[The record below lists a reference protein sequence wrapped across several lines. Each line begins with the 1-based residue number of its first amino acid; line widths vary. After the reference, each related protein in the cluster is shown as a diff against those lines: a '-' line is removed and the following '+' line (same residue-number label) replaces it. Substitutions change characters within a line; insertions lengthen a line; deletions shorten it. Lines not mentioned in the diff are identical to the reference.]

1 MPVCRRHAQAKS
13 APAGRPH
20 GLRRCTA
27 FRRRDVQQG
36 FSLIEVS
43 IVTAIVLLIAIVG
56 IPAIGSYIVENKV
69 PKVGEEL
76 QRFVARAKA
85 NGQGSGV
92 APYRNLHDGVLAN
105 ALRDSSIFSV
115 NGNDASATVAHGLGG
130 NGSAGNGTIALA
142 PASFAGGGQ
151 GSAFTLTLTN
161 VNNAACPGLASV
173 MQRVSDIISVEGEG
187 GPVVVKDS
195 SASPPKDYDA
205 MLAQAQCA
213 RGDANT
219 FVFTAR

>member
-1 MPVCRRHAQAKS
+1 MPVRHPRQAQ
-13 APAGRPH
+13 
-20 GLRRCTA
+20 C
-27 FRRRDVQQG
+27 G

-56 IPAIGSYIVENKV
+56 IPAIGSYVVENKV

-85 NGQGSGV
+85 NGQGSGIT
-92 APYRNLHDGVLAN
+92 PYRNLHSGILAN
-105 ALRDSSIFSV
+105 ALRDSSVFTV
-115 NGNDASATVAHGLGG
+115 NGNDAAAVVAHGLGG

-142 PASFAGGGQ
+142 PASLAGGGR
-151 GSAFTLTLTN
+151 GSAFTLTLSN

-173 MQRVSDIISVEGEG
+173 MQRVSEIISVQGQG

-195 SASPPKDYDA
+195 SASPPKGYDA

-213 RGDANT
+213 GGDANT

>member
-1 MPVCRRHAQAKS
+1 MSAHRRHI
-13 APAGRPH
+13 
-20 GLRRCTA
+20 
-27 FRRRDVQQG
+27 QQG

-56 IPAIGSYIVENKV
+56 IPAIGSYVIENKV

-76 QRFVARAKA
+76 QRFVARVKA
-85 NGQGSGV
+85 NAQGGGI
-92 APYRNLHDGVLAN
+92 APYHTLHDGMLAN
-105 ALRDSSIFSV
+105 ALRDSSVFTVS
-115 NGNDASATVAHGLGG
+115 GSDAAAVVAHGLGG

-142 PASFAGGGQ
+142 PASFAGGGP
-151 GSAFTLTLTN
+151 GSAFTLRLTN

-173 MQRVSDIISVEGEG
+173 MQRVSEIIAVEGEG
-187 GPVVVKDS
+187 GPVIVKDTGT
-195 SASPPKDYDA
+195 SPPRGYDS

>member
-1 MPVCRRHAQAKS
+1 MPACRQRILQ
-13 APAGRPH
+13 R
-20 GLRRCTA
+20 
-27 FRRRDVQQG
+27 G

-56 IPAIGSYIVENKV
+56 IPAIGSYVVENKV

-85 NGQGSGV
+85 NGQGAGL
-92 APYRNLHDGVLAN
+92 APYRNLHSGVLAN

-115 NGNDASATVAHGLGG
+115 TGNDAGAVVAHGLGG
-130 NGSAGNGTIALA
+130 NGTAGNGTIALA
-142 PASFAGGGQ
+142 PASIAGGGP

-161 VNNAACPGLASV
+161 VNNSACPGLASV
-173 MQRVSDIISVEGEG
+173 MQRVSEIISVEGQG

-195 SASPPKDYDA
+195 SASPARGYDA

-213 RGDANT
+213 AGDANT